1 MAEGPV
7 NGKSLLLVF
16 RRGPYGRGLTRGG
29 YDVAL
34 AAAAF
39 EQPVSVLFM
48 DDAVWQLLPGQSPG
62 RIDAKSIESTL
73 ASLPLYDI
81 ETLYVEASSLEQRGL
96 KPDELVD
103 GVTPL
108 DADQLRD
115 VIKAHHQAL
124 VF

>member
-1 MAEGPV
+1 MDR
-7 NGKSLLLVF
+7 KSLLLVF
-16 RRGPYGRGLTRGG
+16 RHPPYGRGITRGG

-39 EQPVSVLFM
+39 EQPVSLLFM
-48 DDAVWQLLPGQSPG
+48 DDAVWQLLPDQSSG

-81 ETLYVEASSLEQRGL
+81 ETLYVEASALADRGL
-96 KPDELVD
+96 NPDELID
-103 GVTPL
+103 GVTLL
-108 DADQLRD
+108 DSHQLRE
-115 VIKAHHQAL
+115 VIGAHDQAL